1 VKPYVIRKP
10 RLAPVVQ
17 MVVVIAFLFLGP
29 RLLGLNGFPW
39 IFVFVFVATGLWY
52 TWQATLVLRVDD
64 AGVRILRRTP
74 QRNRR
79 DVAVI
84 PWTSIHELVLTED
97 DPPRFA
103 VRLKSGAPLPSG
115 VRGVIHDPNRPT
127 TAPEL
132 TVELPRAD
140 RTALSTAIGGR
151 VALRSG

>member
-1 VKPYVIRKP
+1 MKPYVISKL
-10 RLAPVVQ
+10 RLGPIVQ

-29 RLLGLNGFPW
+29 RLLGLNGFPV
-39 IFVFVFVATGLWY
+39 IFVAAFVATGVWY

-64 AGVRILRRTP
+64 AGVRLLRRTP

-97 DPPRFA
+97 DPPQFT
-103 VRLKSGAPLPSG
+103 VRLESGAPLPSG

-140 RTALSTAIGGR
+140 RNALTTAIGGR
-151 VALRSG
+151 VALRSA